1 MSEELEKIE
10 RLLER
15 ATAAE
20 DAPEKDPD
28 PEAASLR
35 EAWIA
40 FGRLLEAAEPSA
52 ETLLGS
58 RPLRPPLRSYRRFW
72 PAAGLLA
79 ASLLIC
85 AVAMWRLQATSRPE
99 NASPSP
105 APIASTGVTRSAPAI
120 ATHSAPAR
128 KEQKP
133 TVSANEPQW
142 DDSFDEQVAQFGRQ
156 VIDVQQGSY
165 AWTDNGGAVQ
175 SKIEQIQKEFQDNSL

>member
-1 MSEELEKIE
+1 VSEELEKLE

-15 ATAAE
+15 ATAAGN
-20 DAPEKDPD
+20 APEKNPD
-28 PEAASLR
+28 PETASLR

-40 FGRLLEAAEPSA
+40 FGRLLEAAKPSA
-52 ETLLGS
+52 ETWLGS
-58 RPLRPPLRSYRRFW
+58 RPLRPPQRSYRRFW

-105 APIASTGVTRSAPAI
+105 APIASTGVT
-120 ATHSAPAR
+120 HSAPAT

-133 TVSANEPQW
+133 TASATGPQW

-156 VIDVQQGSY
+156 VIDVQQSSY

-175 SKIEQIQKEFQDNSL
+175 SKIEQIQKDFQDNSL

>member
-1 MSEELEKIE
+1 MSEELKKLE

-20 DAPEKDPD
+20 DAPAKDPD

-40 FGRLLEAAEPSA
+40 FGRLLETAEPSA
-52 ETLLGS
+52 EASFAS
-58 RPLRPPLRSYRRFW
+58 RPLPPPKRSYRRWW
-72 PAAGLLA
+72 PAVGILA

-85 AVAMWRLQATSRPE
+85 AVAMWRLQTTSRPD
-99 NASPSP
+99 NAASSSDLFATTRLVPS
-105 APIASTGVTRSAPAI
+105 V
-120 ATHSAPAR
+120 PAR
-128 KEQKP
+128 KAQEPK
-133 TVSANEPQW
+133 TNANEPQW

-165 AWTDNGGAVQ
+165 AWTDNGGVVQ
-175 SKIEQIQKEFQDNSL
+175 SKIEQIQKDFQDNSL